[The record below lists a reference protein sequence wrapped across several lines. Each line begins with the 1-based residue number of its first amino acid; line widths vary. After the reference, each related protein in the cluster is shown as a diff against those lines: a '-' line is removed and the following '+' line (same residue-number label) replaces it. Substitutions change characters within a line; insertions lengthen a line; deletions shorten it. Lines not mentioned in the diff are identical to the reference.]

1 MTEDT
6 LYDFNVLG
14 LMCALQECDLLPGL
28 ADHGRAGLS
37 LLRDSALTTATGD
50 DFVAV
55 YRSTAL
61 ISRPRDLKALLEHS
75 RTRNAQRNIT
85 GVMLHYD
92 TTFLQ
97 VLEGDEQAVRALLA
111 RIDKDPRHTRM
122 DVIFTRTGHRRVFR
136 DWSMEMIDVS
146 PEDFDS
152 ILCSLSGY
160 GSTAGQVMSAMQ
172 MRR

>member
-1 MTEDT
+1 MAYEDP
-6 LYDFNVLG
+6 YEFNVLG

-28 ADHGRAGLS
+28 RRKEKTKLS
-37 LLRDSALTTATGD
+37 ELKASALRAAAGE

-61 ISRPRDLKALLEHS
+61 ISERNDLQLLLEHS
-75 RTRNAQRNIT
+75 QRNNARRNIT

-97 VLEGDEQAVRALLA
+97 VLEGNEQTVRNLLDTIG
-111 RIDKDPRHTRM
+111 RDPRHMGM
-122 DVIFTRTGHRRVFR
+122 DIIFTRAAHRRVFR

-152 ILCSLSGY
+152 ILSSLSGF
-160 GSTAGQVMSAMQ
+160 GPTADRVMSAMQ
-172 MRR
+172 TRI